1 VYAAVAEAL
10 GRIGS
15 DDARAALV
23 RMAKHGYP
31 LTEATGPALAQMD
44 KKADGASA
52 TAPAHETTPRTDAT
66 APNVA
71 DTVATPE
78 AVMPPLLAELK
89 ARKSGAADALAE
101 LSARL
106 SNPRHVR
113 RIARLLWWRLTD
125 DDGDHVLEAL
135 GRVTNRL
142 TILEVQA
149 IETNR

>member
-1 VYAAVAEAL
+1 
-10 GRIGS
+10 
-15 DDARAALV
+15 
-23 RMAKHGYP
+23 M
-31 LTEATGPALAQMD
+31 
-44 KKADGASA
+44 
-52 TAPAHETTPRTDAT
+52 
-66 APNVA
+66 
-71 DTVATPE
+71 ATPE
-78 AVMPPLLAELK
+78 ALMPPLLAELK

-101 LSARL
+101 LSTRL

-135 GRVTNRL
+135 ARVTNRL